1 MESGMDL
8 EFDREVSEALEYQAR
23 TTALIN
29 AVVAKDNK
37 EREATKRKA
46 EEEKRKEAAAMKVAK
61 RQAGAPAAKKEAG
74 RGQVQVRARA
84 AAQPVPGLRRQRHLR
99 ARAQGLPPRELAVPQ
114 KTAADPATP
123 TSCGCAA

>member
-1 MESGMDL
+1 MESGMD
-8 EFDREVSEALEYQAR
+8 FDREALEYQAR

-74 RGQVQVRARA
+74 RGQVQV
-84 AAQPVPGLRRQRHLR
+84 
-99 ARAQGLPPRELAVPQ
+99 
-114 KTAADPATP
+114 KFK
-123 TSCGCAA
+123 CA

>member
-29 AVVAKDNK
+29 AVVAKDKK

-46 EEEKRKEAAAMKVAK
+46 AEEKRKEAAAMKVAK

-99 ARAQGLPPRELAVPQ
+99 ARAQGLPPRELAVPE
-114 KTAADPATP
+114 DRGG
-123 TSCGCAA
+123 SSEGCG

>member
-46 EEEKRKEAAAMKVAK
+46 EEEKRKEAAAK
-61 RQAGAPAAKKEAG
+61 RQAGAPAAKRQAG
-74 RGQVQVRARA
+74 VKFKCAHG
-84 AAQPVPGLRRQRHLR
+84 RQRSQCQDCGGSGICEHGR
-99 ARAQGLPPRELAVPQ
+99 IQGLPPRELAVPE
-114 KTAADPATP
+114 DGG
-123 TSCGCAA
+123 SCSEGCG